1 MEAIRFV
8 AGQTV
13 DALAQ
18 VCEAVNKATPYR
30 LRWRRASASDA
41 SGVEREAGQ
50 WDARNIDAAWLA
62 SGNKAG
68 DLYLWF
74 ILQGMDA
81 KTGRRKVRISSSLA
95 LQPAP
100 APTSV

>member
-1 MEAIRFV
+1 
-8 AGQTV
+8 
-13 DALAQ
+13 
-18 VCEAVNKATPYR
+18 
-30 LRWRRASASDA
+30 
-41 SGVEREAGQ
+41 VEREAGQ

-81 KTGRRKVRISSSLA
+81 KTGRRKVRISSILA

-100 APTSV
+100 APASV